1 MSVKITI
8 AVCQIEVYC
17 GFQKAAVTGL
27 SYTQADYAD
36 MIMLLCILE
45 ANKHTYTRQTHSEVS
60 ILTSCHNKLPLAD
73 ENSYYPY
80 YNSLPLVFTL
90 FFHFWIC
97 EVFTNSLFFWRG
109 TNIYLSRSKTAWKN
123 GSDLCKKEV
132 GNLKAYFPPTHSG
145 FTLDLI
151 VAVVSVC
158 LGRLKCSRCKN
169 GQHCVGSIAPR
180 YW

>member
-97 EVFTNSLFFWRG
+97 EVFTNSLFFLTRHGHIFIKKQNGLEKWIGLMQTGSRESKG
-109 TNIYLSRSKTAWKN
+109 MFSPNTLRIYTGFN
-123 GSDLCKKEV
+123 CCGCLCV
-132 GNLKAYFPPTHSG
+132 PR
-145 FTLDLI
+145 
-151 VAVVSVC
+151 AV
-158 LGRLKCSRCKN
+158 
-169 GQHCVGSIAPR
+169 
-180 YW
+180 